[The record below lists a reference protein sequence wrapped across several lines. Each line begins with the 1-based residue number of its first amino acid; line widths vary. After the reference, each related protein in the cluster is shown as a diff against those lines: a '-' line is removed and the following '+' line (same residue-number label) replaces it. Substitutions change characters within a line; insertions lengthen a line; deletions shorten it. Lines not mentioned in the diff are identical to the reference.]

1 MYCSSVK
8 TRTYSDAREHLA
20 TVIEDVISTRE
31 AELITRRGYEP
42 VVIIPADELA
52 GLLETAHLLRSPKNA
67 QRLLTALLE
76 SYQGGGQEMTL
87 DVIRL
92 LVDRRTQHS
101 LGSSLLEL
109 HA

>member
-1 MYCSSVK
+1 MYCASVK

-42 VVIIPADELA
+42 VAIIPADELA

-67 QRLLTALLE
+67 QRLLSALLR
-76 SYQGGGQEMTL
+76 SYKGEGKKMTL
-87 DVIRL
+87 DEIRA
-92 LVDRRTQHS
+92 LVNPRPRLS
-101 LGSSLLEL
+101 
-109 HA
+109 